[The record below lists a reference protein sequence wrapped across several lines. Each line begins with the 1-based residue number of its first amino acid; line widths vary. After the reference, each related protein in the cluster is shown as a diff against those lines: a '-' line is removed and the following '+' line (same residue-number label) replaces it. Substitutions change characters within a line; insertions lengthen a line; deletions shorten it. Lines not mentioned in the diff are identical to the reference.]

1 MRNLPMEYAGNVASG
16 VTSAASAVSGWP
28 RAQVVATA
36 AKSGTDATRAVVSG
50 GITGLGTL
58 FRLTGSGLQ
67 QVGVFVEP
75 TTALAAVIPTPGR
88 VARVRSARPGLPSR
102 SVIAAFAVGAA
113 LPGVIATCL
122 QVRENYHAGN
132 YDSRIKAARGRLQRK
147 PRDSEV

>member
-113 LPGVIATCL
+113 LATCI
-122 QVRENYHAGN
+122 QVRANYRDGH